1 MWSLKEQVFINV
13 YPDCWIGGSPAV
25 EEKWRGETF
34 WKNKMDV
41 SCKTF
46 VYFLTFHNSEFQVW
60 QYENMHR
67 SSHLLNASMHL
78 NKQILHDAPSP
89 IWSDR
94 ISIKWVAPQYVV
106 FPPKTPK
113 DKLTPTK
120 KNHDQNLSLQ
130 RSYQPTQ
137 GTACNATWR
146 ASRFMPTGTRLHQ
159 LGGNWEL
166 RRHCWSCVESSSLF
180 SRW

>member
-67 SSHLLNASMHL
+67 SSHLINASMHL

-94 ISIKWVAPQYVV
+94 ISKKWVAPLYVV
-106 FPPKTPK
+106 FPPKTPN

-120 KNHDQNLSLQ
+120 KSRPKPLTPTVLPTDPRHRLQCHLKGFSLHAHWN
-130 RSYQPTQ
+130 
-137 GTACNATWR
+137 TAP
-146 ASRFMPTGTRLHQ
+146 PTGWQ
-159 LGGNWEL
+159 LRVTKALLEL
-166 RRHCWSCVESSSLF
+166 RRKLLTF

>member
-13 YPDCWIGGSPAV
+13 YHDCWIGGSPAV

-34 WKNKMDV
+34 WKNRMDV

-67 SSHLLNASMHL
+67 SSHLINASMHL

-94 ISIKWVAPQYVV
+94 ISINEGTSCGISALSPN
-106 FPPKTPK
+106 

-120 KNHDQNLSLQ
+120 
-130 RSYQPTQ
+130 RSRPKPLTWGLTNRPKAPLAMPLEGLLASWPPEHGSTNWVATESYE
-137 GTACNATWR
+137 GTAGA
-146 ASRFMPTGTRLHQ
+146 A
-159 LGGNWEL
+159 
-166 RRHCWSCVESSSLF
+166 
-180 SRW
+180 